1 MSTQGLART
10 TEQSASPA
18 LSVGPAL
25 HLVAAARCPFDIV
38 LAGMVAAGQGLGA
51 LCLLLS
57 LSRDALFESLVRL
70 GLQTPHDRPMR
81 KPGARGWSVPDT
93 LRLMAWRMAGI
104 HPETIGLRLGRS
116 ANGVRAKARRLGLPA
131 PDRKLL
137 RRVDPATLSDPD
149 ACSRFL
155 QNGID
160 DGSVAR
166 TAPPLPKSLRDRPS
180 SARSA
185 SPSSSTAVAALP
197 AFPAV
202 GVGGSAA
209 AATKAGACGLQSA
222 SQRELP
228 VFGLARPTQILPP
241 PSSAQK
247 SGVPAQS
254 SPSDIA
260 WVGAC
265 RRVETNEAA
274 IMALS
279 MRYFGGQNWKHIA
292 ADAGMSPAALRS
304 VLSRIGLPRDPD
316 RKKFGP
322 THDPE
327 CARVTLEQSGFRLE
341 RDNSNVDL
349 DPSRRPLFWKHKRD
363 RGVTTNRATRFRRGQ
378 LGEYD
383 KYKSEPIALVT
394 RAELHAPRFDFSGSS
409 PILARSHPAF
419 HTPFAT
425 ARPTMH
431 P

>member
-1 MSTQGLART
+1 
-10 TEQSASPA
+10 
-18 LSVGPAL
+18 
-25 HLVAAARCPFDIV
+25 
-38 LAGMVAAGQGLGA
+38 
-51 LCLLLS
+51 
-57 LSRDALFESLVRL
+57 
-70 GLQTPHDRPMR
+70 
-81 KPGARGWSVPDT
+81 
-93 LRLMAWRMAGI
+93 
-104 HPETIGLRLGRS
+104 
-116 ANGVRAKARRLGLPA
+116 
-131 PDRKLL
+131 
-137 RRVDPATLSDPD
+137 
-149 ACSRFL
+149 
-155 QNGID
+155 
-160 DGSVAR
+160 
-166 TAPPLPKSLRDRPS
+166 
-180 SARSA
+180 
-185 SPSSSTAVAALP
+185 
-197 AFPAV
+197 
-202 GVGGSAA
+202 
-209 AATKAGACGLQSA
+209 
-222 SQRELP
+222 
-228 VFGLARPTQILPP
+228 
-241 PSSAQK
+241 
-247 SGVPAQS
+247 
-254 SPSDIA
+254 
-260 WVGAC
+260 
-265 RRVETNEAA
+265 
-274 IMALS
+274 MALS

>member
-1 MSTQGLART
+1 VSTKGLARA
-10 TEQSASPA
+10 TELPASPA
-18 LSVGPAL
+18 LFAGPAL
-25 HLVAAARCPFDIV
+25 HLVAAARFPFDIV
-38 LAGMVAAGQGLGA
+38 LSGMVAAGQGLDA
-51 LCLLLS
+51 LCLFLS

-93 LRLMAWRMAGI
+93 LRLIAWRMAGI

-116 ANGVRAKARRLGLPA
+116 ANGVRAKARRLGLPV

-137 RRVDPATLSDPD
+137 RRVDPATLSDPQG
-149 ACSRFL
+149 CSRFL
-155 QNGID
+155 RNGID
-160 DGSVAR
+160 DGSVTR
-166 TAPPLPKSLRDRPS
+166 TAMPVGKSLRDRPS
-180 SARSA
+180 IVRSA
-185 SPSSSTAVAALP
+185 SHSSSTTGAAMPALP
-197 AFPAV
+197 VV
-202 GVGGSAA
+202 GAGSSASAA
-209 AATKAGACGLQSA
+209 SKAGARGLRPP

-228 VFGLARPTQILPP
+228 VFGLARPTQTLPT
-241 PSSAQK
+241 PSSAQNLAA
-247 SGVPAQS
+247 PAQS
-254 SPSDIA
+254 SLSDIA

-265 RRVETNEAA
+265 RRVETNEVA
-274 IMALS
+274 IMGLS

-327 CARVTLEQSGFRLE
+327 CARATLEQSGFRLE
-341 RDNSNVDL
+341 RDNSNPDL

-383 KYKSEPIALVT
+383 KYKSEPITLVT
-394 RAELHAPRFDFSGSS
+394 RAELHAPRFDFSGVGVK
-409 PILARSHPAF
+409 PTLSHPAF

-425 ARPTMH
+425 ASPTLH